1 MRFSTLCSLAAAVVA
16 PIAEASSNIRNP
28 ISALSEVHNTTIHTS
43 NHRIHAYSHFDLTF
57 NVRDELHVKFTLEP
71 NHDILGENAV
81 ITHLAPDGSVRHTE
95 EVDREKHKVFK
106 GTSWVKR
113 PNRNEDR
120 WQRAGWARVLV
131 SQDGKTPLFEGAFT
145 VDRDHHHVQSSHNYL
160 RTRHQ
165 LDPEVERAEPGQEY
179 MVMWRDSD
187 VFSNDQGFMHQ
198 DLKRGLEFGNETAS
212 CYADGLGFNS
222 HPDHPVY
229 AAMRKRSLKSFGS
242 MDFSNIFRRQSDQT
256 GGNSAGVNLETTI
269 GQTAGCPTTRKV
281 ALVGVATDC
290 TYTGEFNSTESARE
304 NVIQVM
310 NAASAVWENTFNIS
324 LGLAN
329 LTISDA
335 QCPGTPSQNTAWN
348 QGCSDSVQIQDRL
361 NLFSAWRGQQ
371 RDSNSHWT
379 LLSTCNTGT
388 AVGLAWLGQACVNDA
403 VDTNSTSTGG
413 DQTGS
418 SGSTET
424 VAGANVVV
432 RTRGAQ
438 EWQVIAHETGHTFGA
453 VHDCD
458 TQACSSATTT
468 ASQQCCP
475 LSSTTCN
482 AGGQYIMNPSSTS
495 GIDAFSPCTVGNIC
509 SAFLRNSVKT
519 DCLSNNRD
527 VQTITGEQCGNGI
540 VEGDEECDCGGAEGC
555 GDNSCCDATTCKY
568 KNNAVCDDSNEDCC
582 RDCQFAGSGTVC
594 RASTSDCDTQEV
606 CPGDSAICPA
616 DTFLA
621 DGDDCGSG
629 LQCASGQCTSR
640 DQQCKSVMGSYTQG
654 NDTYACDSSSCVV
667 TCGSP
672 EFGPNVCY
680 SLQQNF
686 LDGTQCS
693 GGGTC
698 QNGRCR
704 GASVGGQVSSWI
716 DDHKAIVIGVCA
728 GVGGLILFAILGCI
742 TRSCRRRRANKKFA
756 TVPAQPPPG
765 GWQGWQGGR
774 QPQMAQHGGGYN
786 NQYQQPHPSQGWAG
800 SGPGGYAPPPPP
812 APTYPPRAR
821 YM

>member
-1 MRFSTLCSLAAAVVA
+1 
-16 PIAEASSNIRNP
+16 
-28 ISALSEVHNTTIHTS
+28 
-43 NHRIHAYSHFDLTF
+43 
-57 NVRDELHVKFTLEP
+57 
-71 NHDILGENAV
+71 
-81 ITHLAPDGSVRHTE
+81 
-95 EVDREKHKVFK
+95 
-106 GTSWVKR
+106 
-113 PNRNEDR
+113 
-120 WQRAGWARVLV
+120 
-131 SQDGKTPLFEGAFT
+131 
-145 VDRDHHHVQSSHNYL
+145 
-160 RTRHQ
+160 
-165 LDPEVERAEPGQEY
+165 
-179 MVMWRDSD
+179 
-187 VFSNDQGFMHQ
+187 
-198 DLKRGLEFGNETAS
+198 
-212 CYADGLGFNS
+212 
-222 HPDHPVY
+222 
-229 AAMRKRSLKSFGS
+229 MRKRSLKSFGS

-482 AGGQYIMNPSSTS
+482 AGGQFIMNPSSTT
-495 GIDAFSPCTVGNIC
+495 GIDEFSLCTIGNIC

-540 VEGDEECDCGGAEGC
+540 VEGDEECDCGGTEGC

-629 LQCASGQCTSR
+629 LKCASGQCTSR

-704 GASVGGQVSSWI
+704 GASVGGQVTSWI

-728 GVGGLILFAILGCI
+728 GVGGLILFAIMGCI
-742 TRSCRRRRANKKFA
+742 VRSCRRRRANKKFA
-756 TVPAQPPPG
+756 APPAQPPPG

-812 APTYPPRAR
+812 APAYPPRAR

>member
-1 MRFSTLCSLAAAVVA
+1 M
-16 PIAEASSNIRNP
+16 
-28 ISALSEVHNTTIHTS
+28 
-43 NHRIHAYSHFDLTF
+43 
-57 NVRDELHVKFTLEP
+57 
-71 NHDILGENAV
+71 
-81 ITHLAPDGSVRHTE
+81 
-95 EVDREKHKVFK
+95 
-106 GTSWVKR
+106 
-113 PNRNEDR
+113 
-120 WQRAGWARVLV
+120 
-131 SQDGKTPLFEGAFT
+131 
-145 VDRDHHHVQSSHNYL
+145 
-160 RTRHQ
+160 
-165 LDPEVERAEPGQEY
+165 DPEVERAEPGQEY

-187 VFSNDQGFMHQ
+187 VFPTEHGFMHQ
-198 DLKRGLEFGNETAS
+198 GLKRGLEQEGNETAS

-403 VDTNSTSTGG
+403 IDTNATSTGG

-458 TQACSSATTT
+458 TSACNSQTTT

-482 AGGQYIMNPSSTS
+482 AGGQYIMNPSSTT
-495 GIDAFSPCTVGNIC
+495 GIDEFSPCTVGNIC

-540 VEGDEECDCGGAEGC
+540 VEGDEECDCGGTEGC

-568 KNNAVCDDSNEDCC
+568 KNNSVCDDSNEDCC
-582 RDCQFAGSGTVC
+582 RDCQFASSGTVC

-742 TRSCRRRRANKKFA
+742 VRSCRRRRANKKFA
-756 TVPAQPPPG
+756 AAPAQPPPG

-786 NQYQQPHPSQGWAG
+786 QQQQPHPNHGWAG
-800 SGPGGYAPPPPP
+800 GASGGYAPPPPP